1 MPDPIMY
8 REDAY
13 VLLDSDRPEEQIL
26 SAEELLAHLNQVLQS
41 LPTDELPRDL
51 QTLPDSDARARA
63 LLEHACELDVGAG
76 KYLQWYVIR
85 LEK

>member
-26 SAEELLAHLNQVLQS
+26 SAEELLVRLKQALQA
-41 LPTDELPRDL
+41 LPADELPRDL
-51 QTLPDSDARARA
+51 QKLSDPEERARA
-63 LLEHACELDVGAG
+63 LLENACELDLGAE

>member
-26 SAEELLAHLNQVLQS
+26 TAEELFERLKQALQTLS
-41 LPTDELPRDL
+41 TDELPRDL
-51 QTLPDSDARARA
+51 QTLSGSDARARA
-63 LLEHACELDVGAG
+63 LLEGACELDVGAG
-76 KYLQWYVIR
+76 KYLQWYVVR